1 MNWREKGA
9 LFGRTPVKHSSI
21 EAALHAIAAG
31 RPVIVVDDE
40 SRENEGDLILAAEH
54 ATPEKLAFMIRHTSG
69 VICAAL
75 PGEWLDRLQL
85 PLMVKQNSEA
95 QGTAFTVSVD
105 YRFGTSTGISAAD
118 RSATLRALADPL
130 ARPDAFNRPGHIF
143 PLRAKDGGVL
153 RRPGH
158 TEAAVDLAR
167 LAGLQPVGV
176 LSELVNDD
184 GSMMR
189 RPELERFAQTHGLP
203 LISIEDLIAW
213 RQRREPMIEHTA
225 EARLPTRHGE
235 FTIHSYRSQ
244 LDGIEHVALV
254 KGEVCGKEN
263 VLVRLHSECLTGDI
277 FGSQRCDCGEQL
289 DQALA
294 RIAEAG
300 QGVLVYLRGHEGRG
314 IGLTDKLRAYQLQER
329 GSDTVEANLELGLP
343 VDARRY
349 DVGAQILAQL
359 GVTTLRL
366 LSNNPLKL
374 TELEG
379 YSLKVVE
386 RVPLRIEPNAENLRY
401 LKAKQEKL
409 GHMLELVDAPKVVNA
424 L

>member
-85 PLMVKQNSEA
+85 PLMVEQNSEA

-130 ARPDAFNRPGHIF
+130 AKPDAFNRPGHIF

-167 LAGLQPVGV
+167 LTGLQPVGV

-189 RPELERFAQTHGLP
+189 RPELERFAHTHGLP

-225 EARLPTRHGE
+225 QARLPTRHGE

-254 KGEVCGKEN
+254 KGEVRGKEN

-294 RIAEAG
+294 SIAEAG

-374 TELEG
+374 TELEA

-386 RVPLRIEPNAENLRY
+386 RVPLRIEPNSENLRY
-401 LKAKQEKL
+401 LKTKQEKL

>member
-1 MNWREKGA
+1 M
-9 LFGRTPVKHSSI
+9 KHSSI

-54 ATPEKLAFMIRHTSG
+54 ATPEQLAFMIRHTSG

-85 PLMVKQNSEA
+85 PLMVDENSES

-105 YRFGTSTGISAAD
+105 YRHGTTTGISAAE

-130 ARPDAFNRPGHIF
+130 ARPEAFNRPGHVF
-143 PLRAKDGGVL
+143 PLRARDGGVL
-153 RRPGH
+153 SRPGH

-176 LSELVNDD
+176 LSELINDD

-189 RPELERFAQTHGLP
+189 RPELERFARAHGLP
-203 LISIEDLIAW
+203 LISIEELIAW
-213 RQRREPMIEHTA
+213 RQRHEPMIEHA
-225 EARLPTRHGE
+225 AQARLPTRHGE
-235 FTIHSYRSQ
+235 FAMHVYRSR

-254 KGEVCGKEN
+254 KGDVDGKEN

-314 IGLTDKLRAYQLQER
+314 IGLIAKLRAYQLQDG
-329 GSDTVEANLELGLP
+329 GSDTVDANLALGLP

-349 DVGAQILAQL
+349 DVGAQILTQL
-359 GVTTLRL
+359 GVTTVRL
-366 LSNNPLKL
+366 LSNNPRKL
-374 TELEG
+374 AELEG
-379 YSLKVVE
+379 HALKVVE
-386 RVPLRIEPNAENLRY
+386 RVPLHIAPNPENLRY
-401 LKAKQEKL
+401 LQTKQEKL
-409 GHMLELVDAPKVVNA
+409 GHMLALVDAPKAANGV
-424 L
+424 